1 MNPGIALPLVRD
13 GLEDDADIVL
23 QIVVV
28 TIRVIAGIVILRG
41 HIAAEIHGRIFS
53 AYVNYLVKL
62 FLCQGY
68 TFFLWKKLCGKKKC
82 MISDLTSISAN
93 GRFKATPHKLQSF
106 RLAEVYQHILWIT
119 SAVLPAKAH

>member
-1 MNPGIALPLVRD
+1 MNPGIALPLVRA

-41 HIAAEIHGRIFS
+41 HITAEIHGRIFS
-53 AYVNYLVKL
+53 VSVNYLVKL

-68 TFFLWKKLCGKKKC
+68 TFFLWKKLCGRKKY

-93 GRFKATPHKLQSF
+93 GRFK
-106 RLAEVYQHILWIT
+106 RL
-119 SAVLPAKAH
+119 S